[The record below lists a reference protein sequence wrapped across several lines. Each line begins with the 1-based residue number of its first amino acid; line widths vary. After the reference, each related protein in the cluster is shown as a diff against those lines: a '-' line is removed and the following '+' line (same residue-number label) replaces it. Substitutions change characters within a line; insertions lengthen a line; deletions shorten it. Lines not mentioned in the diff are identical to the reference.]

1 MTIHGF
7 GLLDS
12 PSDGNL
18 CPSRSKLQILN
29 PVSLKATLRFAVCTV
44 FGTCLLLCVRSVWA
58 MSRGSLLEVWC
69 SVQNAA
75 APQFSS
81 QTAKKE
87 FQYVPSASPT
97 PKDLVRTGRSLAF
110 PNSASQIGMNRD
122 RLGIQTEGFQLPLS
136 NGRSNLLWHSLQIC
150 FIMYHF
156 GQAQI

>member
-1 MTIHGF
+1 MISSPWKACATLSTSRHQVGYQPHPQMTIHGF

-18 CPSRSKLQILN
+18 CPSCSKLQILN
-29 PVSLKATLRFAVCTV
+29 PFSLKATLRFAVYTI

-58 MSRGSLLEVWC
+58 MSRGSLLYVCC

-87 FQYVPSASPT
+87 FEYVPSASPT

-110 PNSASQIGMNRD
+110 PNSGVTNRH
-122 RLGIQTEGFQLPLS
+122 E
-136 NGRSNLLWHSLQIC
+136 
-150 FIMYHF
+150 
-156 GQAQI
+156 